1 MHYDLT
7 TKRKGDETMK
17 KVFGMGASIAL
28 AVSVLVTGCSKT
40 PEASPS
46 AAASVAPAAT
56 VAATAAPTPESQ
68 KPVTLKFWG
77 GVPPESGPQ
86 DAVDAWNKANPTIKV
101 EYTRYVNDDPG
112 NLKLETALLS
122 NTDAPDIYMNY
133 GDAYMTKRQAAGMAE
148 PLDDLIAKAS
158 FDVEGIIGAANIKKF
173 ADGKYYYLP
182 ANKNLGAVL
191 FNMKALD
198 AAGEKLPTAWT
209 WDDFS
214 AMATK
219 LNKGEMKGTM
229 LDPALSWFGDTVLQT
244 AKPQDWVIAADGT
257 SNFNNPAMK
266 KGLEMQKSLED
277 KGVMMKYSEAVAGKI
292 TVQNELLTGKTA
304 MTASQIYIIRYIKDI
319 KSFPHD
325 FKVAFA
331 PYPQFTAGSNINP
344 GGGMGDY
351 MSINKNS
358 KNKDA
363 AFKFI
368 SWYLQEGNMAMVPGG
383 RIPTNKKADAGKIAS
398 ILIGDA
404 KDLIDEASL
413 KALLAGNYTF
423 PTSYNVPVPTELRA
437 IFKDEMEK
445 YLLGAQPLDKAL
457 DTMKTRGD
465 MTIKGAKK

>member
-1 MHYDLT
+1 
-7 TKRKGDETMK
+7 MK
-17 KVFGMGASIAL
+17 KIVGMSASLAV

-46 AAASVAPAAT
+46 ASASVAPAAST
-56 VAATAAPTPESQ
+56 AAATQSPESQ

-86 DAVDAWNKANPTIKV
+86 NAVDAWNKANPNIKV

-133 GDAYMTKRQAAGMAE
+133 GDDKITKRQAAGMAE
-148 PLDDLIAKAS
+148 PLDDLIAKVG
-158 FDVEGIIGAANIKKF
+158 FDVNGIIGTENIKKF

-191 FNMKALD
+191 FNKKALD
-198 AAGEKLPTAWT
+198 EAGEKLPTAWT

-214 AMATK
+214 AMAIK
-219 LNKGEMKGTM
+219 LNKGDRKGTM
-229 LDPALSWFGDTVLQT
+229 LDPALSWFGDLVLQT
-244 AKPQDWVIAADGT
+244 SKPLDSYIAADGT
-257 SNFNNPAMK
+257 SNFNSPAMK
-266 KGLEMQKSLED
+266 KGLELQQSLES

-292 TVQNELLTGKTA
+292 TVQNELLNGKAA
-304 MTASQIYIIRYIKDI
+304 MTASQIYIIRYIKDT

-331 PYPQFTAGSNINP
+331 PYPQFTAGGNINP

-358 KNKDA
+358 KNKEA
-363 AFKFI
+363 SMKFM

-383 RIPTNKKADAGKIAS
+383 RIPTNKKADAAKIAS

-404 KDLIDEASL
+404 KDLIDEDSL
-413 KALLAGNYTF
+413 KALLAGSYTF
-423 PTSYNVPVPTELRA
+423 PTAYNVPVPTELKA
-437 IFKDEMEK
+437 ILKDEMEK
-445 YLLGAQPLDKAL
+445 YLLGAQPIDKTL
-457 DTMKTRGD
+457 DTMKTRAD
-465 MTIKGAKK
+465 TSIKGAKK

>member
-1 MHYDLT
+1 
-7 TKRKGDETMK
+7 MK
-17 KVFGMGASIAL
+17 KVLGMGASIAL

-40 PEASPS
+40 PEASRS

-56 VAATAAPTPESQ
+56 AAAATPESQ

-86 DAVDAWNKANPTIKV
+86 NAVDAWNKANPNIKV

-133 GDAYMTKRQAAGMAE
+133 GDDKITKRQAAGMAE
-148 PLDDLIAKAS
+148 PLDDLIAKVG
-158 FDVEGIIGAANIKKF
+158 FDVEGIIGASNIKKF

-191 FNMKALD
+191 FNKKALD
-198 AAGEKLPTAWT
+198 EAGEKLPTAWT

-219 LNKGEMKGTM
+219 LNKGDRKGTM
-229 LDPALSWFGDTVLQT
+229 LDPALSWFGDLVLQT
-244 AKPQDWVIAADGT
+244 SKPQDWSIAADGT
-257 SNFNNPAMK
+257 SNFNSPAMK
-266 KGLEMQKSLED
+266 KGLELQQGLES

-292 TVQNELLTGKTA
+292 TVQNELLTGKAA
-304 MTASQIYIIRYIKDI
+304 MTASQIYIIRYIKDT

-325 FKVAFA
+325 FKVSFA
-331 PYPQFTAGSNINP
+331 PYPQFTAGGNVNP

-358 KNKDA
+358 KNKEA
-363 AFKFI
+363 SMKFI

-383 RIPTNKKADAGKIAS
+383 RIPTSKKADAAKIAS

-404 KDLIDEASL
+404 KDLIDEESL
-413 KALLAGNYTF
+413 KSLLAGSYTF
-423 PTSYNVPVPTELRA
+423 PTSYNVPVPTELKA
-437 IFKDEMEK
+437 ILKEEMEK

-457 DTMKTRGD
+457 ETMKTRSD
-465 MTIKGAKK
+465 ASIKGAKK